1 MRFFYS
7 FAIILFSQVLLSQE
21 LNQDFINSLP
31 SNIKEDVIASIS
43 QDDLG
48 SPKSNKNYT
57 SFDSKVAQDIN
68 QSSSSDLKRFGDI
81 FFVNTPSTFMPIN
94 DPATN
99 SGYILDVDDEV
110 LIQIIGDRSDQYSF
124 RIDRT
129 GSIAINDVGNVV
141 VAGLSLESAN
151 NLINEILRKNFI
163 ETKAVISLKG
173 VRDIEVL
180 ITGHVKSPG
189 VYVLSGYSNI
199 LHALIMSGGISE
211 HGSLRNITLKR
222 ASEKERLIDLYDIM
236 VLADMSSNISLRSG
250 DAIFVN
256 STQNLVPVIGGVARE
271 AIYEFKDNETSED
284 LISFAG
290 GRTMEANLGK
300 TILSRL
306 QNGKLNSFE
315 LNGSTKLL
323 SNDKIFI
330 SYNEFD
336 PNSFVIDSEKNF
348 ISTPVIVSGAV
359 KNPGEYFI
367 EEGESLL
374 SLLQKVGGYRKNAYP
389 FGGVLINEDAAML
402 ETSYNAKLYNEAIK
416 SLASISN
423 ASRDVDI
430 TALTAI
436 LSEFKEVKS
445 SGRVVTEFNI
455 NNLENDITLDTVLTP
470 GDSIFIPFKTE
481 RVHIFGE
488 VLNPG
493 TLKHE
498 ESYSMKDYIED
509 AGGFNKYSDKR
520 AVIIISAN
528 GLVQRAM
535 IRNFGSSRVEIKPG
549 TVIYVPRDLSYVEGT
564 ELARIIAP
572 IFSSL
577 AISLASLNSISNN

>member
-1 MRFFYS
+1 MNLKLDGYIGYNWSMRFFYS
-7 FAIILFSQVLLSQE
+7 FAIIFFSQVLLSQE

-222 ASEKERLIDLYDIM
+222 ASEKERFIDLYDIM

-271 AIYEFKDNETSED
+271 AIY
-284 LISFAG
+284 
-290 GRTMEANLGK
+290 
-300 TILSRL
+300 
-306 QNGKLNSFE
+306 
-315 LNGSTKLL
+315 
-323 SNDKIFI
+323 
-330 SYNEFD
+330 
-336 PNSFVIDSEKNF
+336 
-348 ISTPVIVSGAV
+348 
-359 KNPGEYFI
+359 
-367 EEGESLL
+367 
-374 SLLQKVGGYRKNAYP
+374 
-389 FGGVLINEDAAML
+389 
-402 ETSYNAKLYNEAIK
+402 
-416 SLASISN
+416 
-423 ASRDVDI
+423 
-430 TALTAI
+430 
-436 LSEFKEVKS
+436 
-445 SGRVVTEFNI
+445 
-455 NNLENDITLDTVLTP
+455 
-470 GDSIFIPFKTE
+470 
-481 RVHIFGE
+481 
-488 VLNPG
+488 
-493 TLKHE
+493 
-498 ESYSMKDYIED
+498 
-509 AGGFNKYSDKR
+509 
-520 AVIIISAN
+520 
-528 GLVQRAM
+528 
-535 IRNFGSSRVEIKPG
+535 
-549 TVIYVPRDLSYVEGT
+549 
-564 ELARIIAP
+564 
-572 IFSSL
+572 
-577 AISLASLNSISNN
+577 